1 MTPRPRTVAALVVL
15 LLAGLPAL
23 AGCSG
28 GSSGSDLSPT
38 KTLAAAKRN
47 LDRTRGVHLVLSTGK
62 LPNGVDGL
70 LHADGVGT
78 HAPAFKGN
86 IKVATSGFTA
96 DAAVVAVA
104 GKVYAKLP
112 FTTKFSTIDPARFG
126 APDPATMMDPRT
138 GLSSLLTE
146 AQGVKQGPQQRDG
159 RKVLSTYTATLP
171 GRAVAAILPS
181 ASASRSFK
189 ATFTVTD
196 THRLDKAVLTGPF
209 YPHAGNVTYT
219 IAFDQ
224 YGVAKNISA
233 P

>member
-1 MTPRPRTVAALVVL
+1 MTPRPRSVAALVVL
-15 LLAGLPAL
+15 LLAGLAAL
-23 AGCSG
+23 AGCN
-28 GSSGSDLSPT
+28 GSSGGSDLSPT
-38 KTLAAAKRN
+38 QALAAAKHN
-47 LDRTRGVHLVLSTGK
+47 LDRTRGVHIVLSTGK
-62 LPNGVDGL
+62 LPSGVNGL

-104 GKVYAKLP
+104 GQVYAKLP
-112 FTTKFSTIDPARFG
+112 FTTKFSKIDPARFG
-126 APDPATMMDPRT
+126 APDPATMMDPKS

-146 AQGVKQGPQQRDG
+146 ATGVKQGQQQRDG
-159 RKVLSTYTATLP
+159 RQVLSTYTATVP

-196 THRLDKAVLTGPF
+196 SNRLDKAVLTGPF
-209 YPHAGNVTYT
+209 YPKAGDVTYT
-219 IAFDQ
+219 IAFDR
-224 YGVAKNISA
+224 YGVAKTITA